1 MNTDTPAA
9 PADRLA
15 RPRVPWSLF
24 STTVIEAV
32 AQEARLNGDE
42 ELYRRARRAL
52 ARRR

>member
-9 PADRLA
+9 LLA

-24 STTVIEAV
+24 RTAEIEAV
-32 AQEARLNGDE
+32 AQEARLYGDE